1 MQIPKSLLIICMAAL
16 GVSSIHAQR
25 PDSDLQT
32 KAREQLRQKMAE
44 LQNQPPANADAA
56 PASPKPP
63 RKVEAPAVQPVAAA
77 PAQPPVSEAPKAAP
91 AAATPATPPVIYNRL
106 DSSVEAKAR
115 EALRQKIAESG
126 AEEKHM
132 MPAEKQPAKTEMAK
146 EPAKVEK
153 PDQVNAAK
161 TKAEQA
167 ELRAAARAA
176 HEKDIAEAKAEAQTR
191 AAAAKQQKIDAAN
204 EAKRMKVEAKAAA
217 QAEKT
222 KPQQVVFSPV
232 AESKE
237 KPVHSANTVTVA
249 PAATTPAPAPN
260 SKAARLADLLQQYK
274 TDKITPTTYHAE
286 RAKIMAE
293 P

>member
-56 PASPKPP
+56 PVAPKSPAQ
-63 RKVEAPAVQPVAAA
+63 VEAPPVAAA
-77 PAQPPVSEAPKAAP
+77 PVQPPVKETPIAEPAP
-91 AAATPATPPVIYNRL
+91 APVPATAPVIYNRL
-106 DSSVEAKAR
+106 DSSAEAKAR

-126 AEEKHM
+126 AEEKSV
-132 MPAEKQPAKTEMAK
+132 MPAEVAKQPAN
-146 EPAKVEK
+146 VEK
-153 PDQVNAAK
+153 PNQVDEAK
-161 TKAEQA
+161 SKAEQA

-176 HEKDIAEAKAEAQTR
+176 HEKDVAEAKAEAQAR

-204 EAKRMKVEAKAAA
+204 EAKRLKAEAKARKD
-217 QAEKT
+217 Q
-222 KPQQVVFSPV
+222 PQQVVFSPV
-232 AESKE
+232 PESKE
-237 KPVHSANTVTVA
+237 KPVVSANTVTAASA
-249 PAATTPAPAPN
+249 PAAAAPAPS

-286 RAKIMAE
+286 RARIMAE